1 VRAIADSNPNG
12 TTAMDR
18 SSRTWMSHPNANP
31 SRFVYAVVAWGLL
44 VSAWLSGCVGRGD
57 VELLEANLRQ
67 QQDLAHRYQRQLEDL
82 RGELATAHS
91 ELQQLRKD
99 LADAGKPALQE
110 QTEPLA
116 KITGVEFNSMMTGG
130 RDVDGSPGH
139 DVLTAV
145 LSPHD
150 TDGDLLKLA
159 GDIEI
164 ELLDLSRSG
173 DKQRIGSWRYPANK
187 ARDLWHSG
195 FLASGYQLDLP
206 LTEHPQKGD
215 ALLHGRLTTAD
226 GRQFDTSYRVTL
238 VGSPSGTPGSPPS
251 DSARPLEVSQRVKR
265 LDSAGE
271 VVPAKAASSKSA
283 AGSRPDFAE
292 QEERAELSPAG
303 GIPANGPIRRPVPI
317 PPRDDVDDELPVTE
331 EGRASPRPFPEAA
344 DFRKPEKMPV
354 ATSDHWT
361 DATIPRWR

>member
-1 VRAIADSNPNG
+1 
-12 TTAMDR
+12 
-18 SSRTWMSHPNANP
+18 MSLPNAKS
-31 SRFVYAVVAWGLL
+31 SRFVRAVVASGLL
-44 VSAWLSGCVGRGD
+44 ASACLSGCVSRGD

-67 QQDLAHRYQRQLEDL
+67 QQDLAVSYQRQLEDL
-82 RGELATAHS
+82 RSELATAHT

-99 LADAGKPALQE
+99 LADVGKPALQE

-130 RDVDGSPGH
+130 RDADGAPGH

-150 TDGDLLKLA
+150 ADGDLLKLA

-187 ARDLWHSG
+187 SRELWHSG

-226 GRQFDTSYRVTL
+226 GRQFDTSYHVTL
-238 VGSPSGTPGSPPS
+238 VGSTSGAPGSLPS

-265 LDSAGE
+265 LESAGK
-271 VVPAKAASSKSA
+271 VVPAKATTSRSA
-283 AGSRPDFAE
+283 AASRTDFAE
-292 QEERAELSPAG
+292 REEAAGLSPAD
-303 GIPANGPIRRPVPI
+303 GIPANDPTRRPVPI
-317 PPRDDVDDELPVTE
+317 PPRDELNDGPPVTK
-331 EGRASPRPFPEAA
+331 GDGASPRPFPEAA
-344 DFRKPEKMPV
+344 DFRTPGKSPV
-354 ATSDHWT
+354 ATSDNWT